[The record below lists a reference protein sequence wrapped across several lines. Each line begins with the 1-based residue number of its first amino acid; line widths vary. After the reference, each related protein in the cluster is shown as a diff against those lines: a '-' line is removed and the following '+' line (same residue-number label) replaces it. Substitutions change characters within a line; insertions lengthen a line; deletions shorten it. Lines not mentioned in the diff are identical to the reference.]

1 MNGVG
6 AFSDRKKK
14 NVFRVFY
21 RPFLG
26 KVFAALFHDQIPCQ
40 GCVIDTTSPVVVP
53 RVKAKLVLRGYE
65 YEEIGFVKR
74 YLRPDLDAVDLGSS
88 LGVVAAHIGRKL
100 DPDRRLVCVEANPNL
115 LELIRINVNR
125 NAPHVRLAVAHGGV
139 EYPPDHRTH
148 VKLVLGFDNLVSKII
163 VENSVE
169 SNWIL
174 VPVVTLSQILR
185 EHGVSDYTLVSDIE
199 GSEAGL
205 LQQEGEALARCQQV
219 IIELHTTT
227 RAGQQVT
234 VDKLYRA
241 LQDRHGF
248 KLRDHSGL
256 VFVFER

>member
-1 MNGVG
+1 MSSVG
-6 AFSDRKKK
+6 IFSDRKKR
-14 NVFRVFY
+14 NPFRIFY

-26 KVFAALFHDQIPCQ
+26 KIFAALFHDQIPCQ
-40 GCVIDTTSPVVVP
+40 GCVIDTRSPVVVP
-53 RVKAKLVLRGYE
+53 RIKAKLLLRGYE

-100 DPDRRLVCVEANPNL
+100 EPDRRLVCVEAHPDL
-115 LELIRINVNR
+115 LELIRANVRR
-125 NAPHVRLAVAHGGV
+125 NAPHVRLAVAHGAV

-148 VKLVLGFDNLVSKII
+148 VKLVLGFDNLVSKI
-163 VENSVE
+163 VENNVQ

-174 VPVVTLSQILR
+174 VPVITLSQILA
-185 EHGVSDYTLVSDIE
+185 EHGVDDYTLVSDIE

-205 LQQEGEALARCQQV
+205 LQQEGEALLRCQQV

-227 RAGQQVT
+227 RAGRRVT
-234 VDKLYRA
+234 ADKLCSI
-241 LQDRHGF
+241 LQDQHGF
-248 KLRDHSGL
+248 RLRDHSGL

>member
-1 MNGVG
+1 MSGVG
-6 AFSDRKKK
+6 TFSDRKKK

-21 RPFLG
+21 RASLG

-40 GCVIDTTSPVVVP
+40 GCVIDTSDPVVVP

-100 DPDRRLVCVEANPNL
+100 EPDRRLVCVEANPDL
-115 LELIRINVNR
+115 LELIRSNVRR
-125 NAPHVRLAVAHGGV
+125 NAPHVRLAVAHGAV
-139 EYPPDHRTH
+139 EYPLDHRAH
-148 VKLVLGFDNLVSKII
+148 VKLVLGFDNLVSKV
-163 VENSVE
+163 VEDSVE
-169 SNWIL
+169 SGWIP
-174 VPVVTLSQILR
+174 VPVVTLSQILA
-185 EHGVSDYTLVSDIE
+185 EHAVNDYALVSDIE

-205 LQQEGEALARCQQV
+205 LQQEGEALLRCQQV

-227 RAGQQVT
+227 RAGRRVT
-234 VDKLYRA
+234 ADELYRA